1 MVEPANRFPAP
12 RRILGAPEQISS
24 TIKEWIL
31 DGSLHPGDRL
41 PPEHELADLFG
52 VSRPTLRRALAE
64 LCATHVLVVQRGRT
78 GGHRVAELSVVRL
91 EPHLTEFI
99 SLSLAVRALSPAD
112 LLEVRI
118 ALELPIARTAALR
131 RTAAQLVRLEETLE
145 RLLEV
150 VQAPGL
156 EPAAVVE
163 LDIPFHHALAECTQ
177 NQLMVSFERAMTV
190 ALHRFVK
197 DYAEISPGRAA
208 TGLPELVRAV
218 ADQDGEAAMS
228 AMKDHLGY
236 FAEHFGVP
244 SLEGGNTAAP
254 DSPRPGRGVAEPE

>member
-1 MVEPANRFPAP
+1 MANVPRGLPAP

-24 TIKEWIL
+24 AIKGWIL

-78 GGHRVAELSVVRL
+78 GGHRVAELAVSRL
-91 EPHLTEFI
+91 EPRLTEFI
-99 SLSLAVRALSPAD
+99 SLSLAVRALSHAD

-118 ALELPIARTAALR
+118 ALELSIAKTAALR
-131 RTAAQLVRLEETLE
+131 RTTAQLARLEEALE
-145 RLLEV
+145 LVLEATR
-150 VQAPGL
+150 APGL
-156 EPAAVVE
+156 EPGAIVE
-163 LDIPFHHALAECTQ
+163 LDIGLHHALAECTQ

-190 ALHRFVK
+190 GLHRFVL
-197 DYAEISPGRAA
+197 DYSAVSPDRTA
-208 TGLPELVRAV
+208 TALPELVRAV
-218 ADQDGEAAMS
+218 ADQDGEAAMQ

-236 FAEHFGVP
+236 FAEHFGVLP
-244 SLEGGNTAAP
+244 LEDGSTGAT
-254 DSPRPGRGVAEPE
+254 